1 MDLAR
6 LVVAL
11 SLLLVFC
18 LFEGCSRKCERLS
31 SAASTSP
38 DGTWVASAHADGCGG
53 GFGTGYISNTVDLRR
68 SNDSGE
74 PMTVLAPEGQWEPTT
89 LAQLRWIDSTRLE
102 IHVPNRTWLPLYVA
116 SFQGVDVEVR
126 YDHDNPADRASWLS
140 WRKQNEKWVADTVKN
155 GHAAAPQP
163 TPPPLPEH

>member
-1 MDLAR
+1 VVLTR

-38 DGTWVASAHADGCGG
+38 DGTWVASAHADGRGG
-53 GFGTGYISNTVDLRR
+53 GFGTGYTSNTVDLRR
-68 SNDSGE
+68 SNDSRE

-89 LAQLRWIDSTRLE
+89 LTQLRWIDSTRLE
-102 IHVPNRTWLPLYVA
+102 IQVSNRTWLPLYPA
-116 SFQGVDVEVR
+116 SFQGVDIEVR
-126 YDHDNPADRASWLS
+126 
-140 WRKQNEKWVADTVKN
+140 
-155 GHAAAPQP
+155 
-163 TPPPLPEH
+163 